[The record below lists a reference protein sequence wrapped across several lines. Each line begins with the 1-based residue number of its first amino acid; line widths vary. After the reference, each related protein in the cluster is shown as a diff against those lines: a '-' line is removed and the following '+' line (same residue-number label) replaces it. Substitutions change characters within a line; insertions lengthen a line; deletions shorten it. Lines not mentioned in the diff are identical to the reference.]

1 MSNKIASSK
10 GYFCIPDLDN
20 KTSQKG
26 GKSWRSCQLLK
37 LVYGMPVRIGTAW
50 LYFGL
55 PIFAIALVISV
66 ATIFNA
72 ASTPIDKPV
81 TEGIYRISRHP
92 IYLSGFLMY
101 TGIGIACASWVVL
114 VCAVLWIV
122 IWSILVLYEERF
134 LIEKYGDSY
143 REYLNGITR

>member
-1 MSNKIASSK
+1 M
-10 GYFCIPDLDN
+10 PE
-20 KTSQKG
+20 TS
-26 GKSWRSCQLLK
+26 
-37 LVYGMPVRIGTAW
+37 
-50 LYFGL
+50 
-55 PIFAIALVISV
+55 

-81 TEGIYRISRHP
+81 TRGIYRISRHP

-114 VCAVLWIV
+114 LGAVLWIV
-122 IWSILVLYEERF
+122 IWSILVPYEERF

-143 REYLNGITR
+143 REYLNETIRWIGIPKAEKN